1 MTSKK
6 AGAALLVLLIIAVV
20 IAAGAGYGMN
30 VYDLVAEMDTNSTS
44 ETVVRAVGV
53 FIPFIGAVAG
63 YF

>member
-1 MTSKK
+1 MNRKK
-6 AGAALLVLLIIAVV
+6 VGSAVLVLLVIAALLASAL
-20 IAAGAGYGMN
+20 GYGMN
-30 VYDLVAEMDTNSTS
+30 IYDLVAEMDTNSTS